1 MEGVAQARRTPT
13 NRDMILS
20 LLVIMIP
27 LAVIT
32 VLLTR
37 GPSQTQV
44 QTVDWKPVAAQAARQ
59 APYKVLAP
67 VELPAGWRA
76 TRATWTK
83 IDQPGPTGDLSVR
96 NRWQL
101 GVLTDQDV
109 YIELDQGDKQPR
121 DFIGSITRDA
131 SPDGTARVAGQTWS
145 RMISD
150 DGRTRALVRSVPAV
164 TTIVSGDTSYGRLA
178 TFVGLLQPPS

>member
-1 MEGVAQARRTPT
+1 MEDVAQARRAPT

-37 GPSQTQV
+37 GPSETKV
-44 QTVDWKPVAAQAARQ
+44 QTVDWKPVAAQASRQ
-59 APYKVLAP
+59 APYQVLAP

-76 TRATWTK
+76 TRVTWTK
-83 IDQPGPTGDLSVR
+83 IDQPGPTGELSVR

-109 YIELDQGDKQPR
+109 YLELDQGDKQPR
-121 DFIGSITRDA
+121 EFVGDITRDA
-131 SPDGTARVAGQTWS
+131 TPDGTAQVAGRRWT
-145 RMISD
+145 RMITD
-150 DGRTRALVRSVPAV
+150 DGRTRSLVNSAAKA
-164 TTIVSGDTSYGRLA
+164 TTIVSGDTSYAQLA
-178 TFVGLLQPPS
+178 TFVGLLQPAS